1 LEVTFGPPEAP
12 SDPHVEIAHPEEARF
27 EAPASRVMQ
36 THEDVAKISDDR
48 GRAPEPVSTMLA
60 DELEPAPA
68 VAVPRPKE
76 ATPAQVPVKAPPRP
90 TKPRKPGYVTRG
102 TVEPVLVGGI
112 LALALAVG
120 LVGLGALVSSRALA
134 IAGLGFGAIGSI
146 AVVVSLLIAL
156 VRREGN
162 R

>member
-1 LEVTFGPPEAP
+1 
-12 SDPHVEIAHPEEARF
+12 
-27 EAPASRVMQ
+27 M
-36 THEDVAKISDDR
+36 
-48 GRAPEPVSTMLA
+48 
-60 DELEPAPA
+60 
-68 VAVPRPKE
+68 
-76 ATPAQVPVKAPPRP
+76 KAPPRP

-102 TVEPVLVGGI
+102 TVEPVLAGGI

-120 LVGLGALVSSRALA
+120 LVGLGALVSSSALA